1 MEKID
6 SEQLDSLAKFQDLE
20 IEMRKLRQQ
29 LETEPAILIALAGQ
43 CDDKQTQLDE
53 CRQRS
58 EELKKEYRSQE
69 SDTQLNLDH
78 IKKSQAK
85 LNTVKTNKEYQSL
98 LKEIDEIKKKNSSI
112 EDAMIASL
120 DTIEE
125 LEQQI
130 VEHEKDWAELDQQ
143 IAEKKAIVEKEREA
157 LRLRLTELEGR
168 AGSISD
174 GIHSELMRLY
184 NDIKTKKGGTGIAPV
199 IDAVCQGCH
208 LNIPPQMYNELHRR
222 DSLKNCPWCER
233 IIYWKEG

>member
-1 MEKID
+1 MDKID
-6 SEQLDSLAKFQDLE
+6 SKQLDSLARFQDME
-20 IEMRKLRQQ
+20 VEMRKLRQQ
-29 LETEPAILIALAGQ
+29 LETEPAILISLAGQ
-43 CDDKQTQLDE
+43 SNEKQTQLDD

-112 EDAMIASL
+112 EDTMIECL
-120 DTIEE
+120 DTIES

-130 VEHEKDWAELDQQ
+130 VEHEKDGAEIDQQ
-143 IAEKKAIVEKEREA
+143 IAEKRAVIDKEREA
-157 LRLRLTELEGR
+157 LRLRLAELDSQ
-168 AGSISD
+168 AGSIAEGID
-174 GIHSELMRLY
+174 GKLMRLY
-184 NDIKTKKGGTGIAPV
+184 NEIKSKKDGTGISPV
-199 IDAVCQGCH
+199 INAVCQGCH

-222 DSLKNCPWCER
+222 DSLKVCPWCER
-233 IIYWKEG
+233 IIYWKER